1 MDEQRLEIKVG
12 ALVLATLVGVLG
24 LLFLMGELR
33 LGQGVGLRVDFS
45 HTGNVVKGA
54 PVKLAGVQVGRVE
67 EIRLLADRRD
77 SNGTPLPVQ
86 MEISVSSEALGALRT
101 DAQVTV
107 ATVGPLGEPYLELNP
122 GSAGAAPL
130 PPGSTLRGTDFPRL
144 DVIAQQ
150 LSQFLDTM
158 SAMVGKDPEEVAAL
172 ATNVSRLA
180 ATLDT
185 VVTENR
191 VEVRTLTTELSAAS
205 RDMRQLAQLARSS
218 LQPGGSGAKLLD
230 DAAAAAAVMRTEIPG
245 LTDSAEKT
253 LGGMATMM
261 GSLTPEDAQR
271 LKLALERF
279 TAAGVQLE
287 QLATRADR
295 VLARIEAGEG
305 TGGAM
310 LNDPTLYEELRAL
323 VTDLRKHPWKVL
335 WKD

>member
-1 MDEQRLEIKVG
+1 MDEHRLEIKVG
-12 ALVLATLVGVLG
+12 ALVLAALVGVLG

-33 LGQGVGLRVDFS
+33 LGRGEGLRVDFS

-67 EIRLLADRRD
+67 EIRLLPDRRD
-77 SNGTPLPVQ
+77 ASGLSLPVR
-86 MEISVSSEALGALRT
+86 MELAVSQEALGALRT
-101 DAQVTV
+101 DARVTV
-107 ATVGPLGEPYLELNP
+107 ATMGPLGEPYLELNP
-122 GSAGAAPL
+122 GSAGAPPL
-130 PPGSTLRGTDFPRL
+130 PPGSTLRGTDFPRF

-158 SAMVGKDPEEVAAL
+158 SAMVGKDPEAVAEL

-180 ATLDT
+180 RTLET

-191 VEVRTLTTELSAAS
+191 VEVRTLATELSAAA
-205 RDMRQLAQLARSS
+205 RDMRQLAQLARAS

-230 DAAAAAAVMRTEIPG
+230 DAAAAAAVMRREIPG
-245 LTDSAEKT
+245 LTSSAEKT
-253 LGGMATMM
+253 LDGMATVM
-261 GSLTPEDAQR
+261 GALTPEDGQR

-287 QLATRADR
+287 QLAARADR
-295 VLARIEAGEG
+295 VLARIDAGEG
-305 TGGAM
+305 TGGAL
-310 LNDPTLYEELRAL
+310 LNDPTIYNELRML
-323 VTDLRKHPWKVL
+323 ITDLRKHPWKIL